1 MTPRP
6 FLFPPPYAAGVANG
20 PGMVSLGL
28 AKSLCG
34 VTSLQVQG
42 TRVHDRLL
50 LEGVVQPSR
59 NGLIPA
65 LYRLMPRASR

>member
-34 VTSLQVQG
+34 VTSLQVQS
-42 TRVHDRLL
+42 TRVHHRLL